1 MNDARFLYPKVE
13 KKKKKKM
20 SLLIVQATGCFL

>member
-13 KKKKKKM
+13 KKKKKM
-20 SLLIVQATGCFL
+20 SILIVQATGCFL